1 MVYVEVDMNRSGYRV
16 RCDRVM
22 KPLQKAVCAI
32 RGNHLFRSAQ
42 ARDEWIEQELGLKIS
57 HQANGVVKVE
67 FPSKD
72 EYLLFVL
79 KWA

>member
-1 MVYVEVDMNRSGYRV
+1 MAVVVTALCPVAFDIRRLPI
-16 RCDRVM
+16 
-22 KPLQKAVCAI
+22 PLQKAVRAI
-32 RGNHLFRSAQ
+32 RGNYLFRTTQ
-42 ARDEWIEQELGLKIS
+42 DRDEWIEQELGLKIS